1 VEISKED
8 IDNLVSQIRA
18 KKQADT
24 SAGVDAFE
32 AARLEKMA
40 LEAQKL
46 QQPPKDVSPLV
57 TFGKEYVGA
66 TAPAE
71 VLSPKLRE
79 AATITE
85 ADERNPEARSLGWL
99 AGQAASLIPL
109 DAGAAKGAVGKSF
122 KSMLKDVAEKQT
134 AYGNQIG
141 ALAPEEAQKKLA
153 ELSARQMKEIA
164 PSIEKEFAES
174 KTISP
179 ETMER
184 VRDHVLQMMELK
196 KKDIPLS
203 DSTFLAKGKDG
214 HWHKVVGEQ
223 ETMLPFDALPP
234 GKGTNAVLL
243 DNGEVLLPQEKK
255 MLPFMKLAEQD
266 PDAAQMV
273 KMLDITKK
281 LGQSGKAQF
290 LGDIVN
296 SLITAKKK
304 MGKTDID
311 DMQAPIVSNTEFKAT
326 MVDPVTGTR
335 TFMYGPRTVQSE
347 KLDEIVKKQLD
358 RAKGKK

>member
-1 VEISKED
+1 
-8 IDNLVSQIRA
+8 
-18 KKQADT
+18 
-24 SAGVDAFE
+24 
-32 AARLEKMA
+32 
-40 LEAQKL
+40 
-46 QQPPKDVSPLV
+46 
-57 TFGKEYVGA
+57 
-66 TAPAE
+66 
-71 VLSPKLRE
+71 
-79 AATITE
+79 
-85 ADERNPEARSLGWL
+85 
-99 AGQAASLIPL
+99 
-109 DAGAAKGAVGKSF
+109 
-122 KSMLKDVAEKQT
+122 
-134 AYGNQIG
+134 
-141 ALAPEEAQKKLA
+141 
-153 ELSARQMKEIA
+153 
-164 PSIEKEFAES
+164 
-174 KTISP
+174 
-179 ETMER
+179 
-184 VRDHVLQMMELK
+184 
-196 KKDIPLS
+196 
-203 DSTFLAKGKDG
+203 
-214 HWHKVVGEQ
+214 
-223 ETMLPFDALPP
+223 
-234 GKGTNAVLL
+234 
-243 DNGEVLLPQEKK
+243 